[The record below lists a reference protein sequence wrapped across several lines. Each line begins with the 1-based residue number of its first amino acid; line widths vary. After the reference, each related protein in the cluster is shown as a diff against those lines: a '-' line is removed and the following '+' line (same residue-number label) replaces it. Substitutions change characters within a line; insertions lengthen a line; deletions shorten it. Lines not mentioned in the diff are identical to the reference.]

1 MYSNEDYSIVRYTRE
16 VFLTNDALAR
26 ILIVGD
32 WHECIGLTLSFWN
45 LARRLLPQ
53 TRLRI
58 WRIGAIAR
66 GKKVDACNS
75 LTHFMLGGL
84 PLVGQIHNPLPC
96 SISVKYKNKRMTTS
110 VLSYGFPLLKTAL
123 RPPDTPPL
131 PGQSLIELL
140 QYSDILYISIF

>member
-16 VFLTNDALAR
+16 VFLNQRHYGAKSNRWRLAR
-26 ILIVGD
+26 MHWLRT
-32 WHECIGLTLSFWN
+32 EFLN
-45 LARRLLPQ
+45 LAHRLLPQ

-110 VLSYGFPLLKTAL
+110 VFSYGFPLLKTAL
-123 RPPDTPPL
+123 RPPDTPP
-131 PGQSLIELL
+131 PSRTVVNRTTTVQ
-140 QYSDILYISIF
+140 